1 MKKRIIYGEINS
13 KSVYWL
19 ITEDDVNNQTII
31 RKLIVDT
38 ESLPLTGSLKRAYGK
53 KKKERING
61 SKAEYET
68 KIFIKTKDGK
78 QLALCDKVLQEF
90 T

>member
-53 KKKERING
+53 KKE
-61 SKAEYET
+61 
-68 KIFIKTKDGK
+68 
-78 QLALCDKVLQEF
+78 
-90 T
+90 